1 MVFME
6 SQFLINSIGL
16 GGLFFVGVIVL
27 WFVFVYLKKRITPS
41 KPHPSI
47 ATAFNIPVENKR
59 QHTRVDVSWEARLEN
74 SDKSLEVILNDISL
88 GGAFVICQEP
98 LAMQDQIK
106 IIINRP
112 TAAEALSLNAE
123 VVWTNAN
130 MPLDR
135 VVNRGMGIKFINNEP
150 KERQQLQDAID
161 AAFEKSDKSV

>member
-1 MVFME
+1 MN

-41 KPHPSI
+41 KSHQAI
-47 ATAFNIPVENKR
+47 ATAFNYSVEDKR
-59 QHTRVDVSWEARLEN
+59 QHTRVEVSWEARLEN

-98 LAMQDQIK
+98 LAMQDQFK
-106 IIINRP
+106 IIINWP
-112 TAAEALSLNAE
+112 TAADALSLNAE

-130 MPLDR
+130 MPLDK
-135 VVNRGMGIKFINNEP
+135 VVNRGMGIRFINNEP
-150 KERQQLQDAID
+150 GARQQLQEAID
-161 AAFEKSDKSV
+161 AALEKSSESV

>member
-1 MVFME
+1 MIMN

-41 KPHPSI
+41 NSHQAI
-47 ATAFNIPVENKR
+47 ATAFNYSVENKR
-59 QHTRVDVSWEARLEN
+59 QHTRVEVSWEARLEN

-88 GGAFVICQEP
+88 GGAFVVCREP
-98 LAMQDQIK
+98 LAMQDQCK
-106 IIINRP
+106 IIINWP
-112 TAAEALSLNAE
+112 AAADPLSLNAE

-130 MPLDR
+130 MPVDR
-135 VVNRGMGIKFINNEP
+135 VVNRGMGIKFINNGL

-161 AAFEKSDKSV
+161 AVLEKSNKSV